1 MHIFKPNEGYHS
13 FVMFLNSFFFL
24 SFLLLTEREIG
35 GESGMPEEE
44 IDNIESPVEDE
55 SEKKCSVLANI
66 GEKIVF
72 FS

>member
-55 SEKKCSVLANI
+55 SEKKM
-66 GEKIVF
+66 
-72 FS
+72 FSSC